1 MLSQKLQDDLMTAY
15 QKVYEEKRGHAAGS
29 DDTEK
34 QASQLAS
41 DVRYKAKGKVPAGA
55 SEEEKRK
62 IFLQILSASP
72 APAVV
77 KAMAKDKLLGE
88 EVVNEVL
95 GVVTATPKVMKKAQ
109 QVRARKNLIQNVK
122 TKAKE
127 YGEKAGRAIV
137 GTTPAGKAVRI
148 AAGGTAA
155 YMMGRAGEADAN
167 IKRGNT
173 YRSLVK
179 QDFKP
184 QSNPKPLSSQ
194 SVRYEDVVHEM
205 RFDDGKEGKE
215 KRKEALRKK
224 RGMTKAQ
231 MDKHPQFKDD
241 DVKEGKMPEGLKKY
255 LEKKQGKKEDK
266 KDVKEGSAYG
276 IYKGDGVMKIGKKEE
291 EKAPRKQKG
300 AMAYDGPNKERSEAA
315 DRVLAKTKKKREEKK
330 KMKEEYVSEK
340 MMAKKLMRKPIDP
353 VNVATKAAGVAGAAG
368 VGMAYKKTNES
379 AGETIGE
386 MKMKSNPKNLKDMS
400 KGAKQKAPVDY
411 RTLAQSYSPVGNIF
425 NEKKLDAVGAEDK
438 DIDNDGDHD
447 STDKYLL
454 KRRKA
459 IGKAIAKKR
468 GKVKEGFSAWR
479 IDLDFNEQVKK

>member
-41 DVRYKAKGKVPAGA
+41 DVRYKAKSKVPEGA
-55 SEEEKRK
+55 TEEERRK

-77 KAMAKDKLLGE
+77 KSMAKEKLLGE

-167 IKRGNT
+167 INRSNT

-184 QSNPKPLSSQ
+184 QSTPKPLSSRA
-194 SVRYEDVVHEM
+194 VKYEEVVHEM
-205 RFDDGKEGKE
+205 RFDDGDEGTK
-215 KRKEALRKK
+215 KRLKKLEKK
-224 RGMTKAQ
+224 RGMK
-231 MDKHPQFKDD
+231 MPDHPQFQTK
-241 DVKEGKMPEGLKKY
+241 
-255 LEKKQGKKEDK
+255 K

-386 MKMKSNPKNLKDMS
+386 MKKTKSNPKNLKDMS
-400 KGAKQKAPVDY
+400 KGAEQKAPVDY

>member
-41 DVRYKAKGKVPAGA
+41 DVRYKAKGKLPQGA

-62 IFLQILSASP
+62 IFLQLLSASP

-88 EVVNEVL
+88 EVVIEKRMPRRNIGLKTAAKKLTDLDTKLQNLDKDKIKQKAKDIIIGKTGRGTAVRAL
-95 GVVTATPKVMKKAQ
+95 GVAGATYM
-109 QVRARKNLIQNVK
+109 
-122 TKAKE
+122 
-127 YGEKAGRAIV
+127 AGR
-137 GTTPAGKAVRI
+137 KD
-148 AAGGTAA
+148 
-155 YMMGRAGEADAN
+155 EASADLKRN
-167 IKRGNT
+167 IELGALKKSG
-173 YRSLVK
+173 
-179 QDFKP
+179 FKP
-184 QSNPKPLSSQ
+184 ETKIKPLTSDSMK
-194 SVRYEDVVHEM
+194 YEEVVHEM
-205 RFDDGKEGKE
+205 RFDDGDEGTK
-215 KRKEALRKK
+215 KRLKKLEKK
-224 RGMTKAQ
+224 RGMK
-231 MDKHPQFKDD
+231 MPDHPQFQTK
-241 DVKEGKMPEGLKKY
+241 
-255 LEKKQGKKEDK
+255 KKE
-266 KDVKEGSAYG
+266 VKEGSAYG

-315 DRVLAKTKKKREEKK
+315 DRILAKTKKKRE
-330 KMKEEYVSEK
+330 KMKEDYV
-340 MMAKKLMRKPIDP
+340 
-353 VNVATKAAGVAGAAG
+353 G
-368 VGMAYKKTNES
+368 ES
-379 AGETIGE
+379 
-386 MKMKSNPKNLKDMS
+386 KMKTKPKNLKDMS
-400 KGAKQKAPVDY
+400 KGVEQKAPVDY
-411 RTLAQSYSPVGNIF
+411 RTLAQSYAPVGNIF

-438 DIDNDGDHD
+438 DVDNDGDHD

>member
-1 MLSQKLQDDLMTAY
+1 M
-15 QKVYEEKRGHAAGS
+15 
-29 DDTEK
+29 
-34 QASQLAS
+34 
-41 DVRYKAKGKVPAGA
+41 
-55 SEEEKRK
+55 
-62 IFLQILSASP
+62 
-72 APAVV
+72 
-77 KAMAKDKLLGE
+77 
-88 EVVNEVL
+88 

-137 GTTPAGKAVRI
+137 GTTPLGKATRI

-167 IKRGNT
+167 INRSNT

-179 QDFKP
+179 GGFKP
-184 QSNPKPLSSQ
+184 ESKIKPLSSQ
-194 SVRYEDVVHEM
+194 SVKYEEVVHEM
-205 RFDDGKEGKE
+205 RFDDGEEGTK
-215 KRKEALRKK
+215 KRLKKLEKK
-224 RGMTKAQ
+224 RGMK
-231 MDKHPQFKDD
+231 MPDHPQFQTK
-241 DVKEGKMPEGLKKY
+241 
-255 LEKKQGKKEDK
+255 K

-276 IYKGDGVMKIGKKEE
+276 IYKGDGVMKVGKKEE

-353 VNVATKAAGVAGAAG
+353 INVATKAAGVAGAAG

-379 AGETIGE
+379 AGETTGE
-386 MKMKSNPKNLKDMS
+386 MKEKSKPKNLKDMS
-400 KGAKQKAPVDY
+400 KGAEQKAPVDY
-411 RTLAQSYSPVGNIF
+411 RTLAQSYKPVGNIF

>member
-41 DVRYKAKGKVPAGA
+41 DVRYKAKGKVPEGA
-55 SEEEKRK
+55 TEEERRK

-77 KAMAKDKLLGE
+77 KSMAKEKLLGE
-88 EVVNEVL
+88 EVVTEKL
-95 GVVTATPKVMKKAQ
+95 GLKQ
-109 QVRARKNLIQNVK
+109 IQNVAK
-122 TKAKE
+122 KVSGAAAKADKDLT
-127 YGEKAGRAIV
+127 GKNVKRLAARAVFGR
-137 GTTPAGKAVRI
+137 TTTGKAVRI

-167 IKRGNT
+167 VNRSNT

-184 QSNPKPLSSQ
+184 QSTPKPLSSRA
-194 SVRYEDVVHEM
+194 VKYEEVVHEM
-205 RFDDGKEGKE
+205 RFDDGDEGTK
-215 KRKEALRKK
+215 KRLKKLEKK
-224 RGMTKAQ
+224 RGMK
-231 MDKHPQFKDD
+231 MPDHPQFQTK
-241 DVKEGKMPEGLKKY
+241 
-255 LEKKQGKKEDK
+255 K

-315 DRVLAKTKKKREEKK
+315 DRVLAKAKKKRE
-330 KMKEEYVSEK
+330 KMKEDYV
-340 MMAKKLMRKPIDP
+340 
-353 VNVATKAAGVAGAAG
+353 G
-368 VGMAYKKTNES
+368 ES
-379 AGETIGE
+379 
-386 MKMKSNPKNLKDMS
+386 KMKTKPKNLKDMS
-400 KGAKQKAPVDY
+400 KGVEQKAPVDY
-411 RTLAQSYSPVGNIF
+411 RTLAQSYAPVGNIF

>member
-41 DVRYKAKGKVPAGA
+41 DVRYKAKGKIPEGA
-55 SEEEKRK
+55 SEEEKKK
-62 IFLQILSASP
+62 IFLQILGASP
-72 APAVV
+72 APNVV
-77 KAMAKDKLLGE
+77 KAMAKEKLLGE
-88 EVVNEVL
+88 EVEQLGLKEAGAMGAVMKLNKASQAKKAAAAAKRSERIQGIKNKVL
-95 GVVTATPKVMKKAQ
+95 G
-109 QVRARKNLIQNVK
+109 
-122 TKAKE
+122 
-127 YGEKAGRAIV
+127 
-137 GTTPAGKAVRI
+137 TTTAGKMTRVGAV
-148 AAGGTAA
+148 AGTAA
-155 YMMGRAGEADAN
+155 YMAGRAGEADAN
-167 IKRGNT
+167 IKRSNT

-179 QDFKP
+179 QDFGP
-184 QSNPKPLSSQ
+184 QSTPKPLSSRA
-194 SVRYEDVVHEM
+194 VKYEEVVHEM
-205 RFDDGKEGKE
+205 RFDDGDEGTK
-215 KRKEALRKK
+215 KRLKKLEKK
-224 RGMTKAQ
+224 RGMK
-231 MDKHPQFKDD
+231 MPDHPQFQTK
-241 DVKEGKMPEGLKKY
+241 
-255 LEKKQGKKEDK
+255 K

-330 KMKEEYVSEK
+330 KMKEEFVNEK

-379 AGETIGE
+379 AGETIDE
-386 MKMKSNPKNLKDMS
+386 MKKMKSKPKNPKDMS
-400 KGAKQKAPVDY
+400 KGVGQAAPVDY
-411 RTLAQSYSPVGNIF
+411 RTLAQSYAPVGNIF

>member
-41 DVRYKAKGKVPAGA
+41 DVRYKAKGKLPQGA
-55 SEEEKRK
+55 SEEERKK
-62 IFLQILSASP
+62 IFLQLLSASP

-88 EVVNEVL
+88 EVEQLDELSKETLDSYITKASKDINKPGKKSYGKGNKIDRHKSVLKAVQKRDRKELRGEEVVIEKRMPFSPKPKGTRRNIGLKTAAQKLTDLDTKLQNLDKNKIKQKAKDIFIGKTAKGTAVRAAGLAAATYL
-95 GVVTATPKVMKKAQ
+95 GGRKDQADFSKARNIEVGALKKA
-109 QVRARKNLIQNVK
+109 
-122 TKAKE
+122 
-127 YGEKAGRAIV
+127 G
-137 GTTPAGKAVRI
+137 
-148 AAGGTAA
+148 
-155 YMMGRAGEADAN
+155 
-167 IKRGNT
+167 
-173 YRSLVK
+173 
-179 QDFKP
+179 FKP
-184 QSNPKPLSSQ
+184 QTAIKPLTSA
-194 SVRYEDVVHEM
+194 SVKYEETM
-205 RFDDGKEGKE
+205 
-215 KRKEALRKK
+215 L
-224 RGMTKAQ
+224 
-231 MDKHPQFKDD
+231 
-241 DVKEGKMPEGLKKY
+241 
-255 LEKKQGKKEDK
+255 EDK
-266 KDVKEGSAYG
+266 KMSKQSDDALAAAHKKFSCMDQSTPSNKFMLKRIEKEMKKRKTVKEGSAYG

-315 DRVLAKTKKKREEKK
+315 DRVLAKTKAKRK
-330 KMKEEYVSEK
+330 KMKEDYVGEAK
-340 MMAKKLMRKPIDP
+340 MNSK
-353 VNVATKAAGVAGAAG
+353 
-368 VGMAYKKTNES
+368 
-379 AGETIGE
+379 
-386 MKMKSNPKNLKDMS
+386 PKNIRDMS
-400 KGAKQKAPVDY
+400 KGAEQKAPVDY
-411 RTLAQSYSPVGNIF
+411 RTLAQSYAPVGNIF